1 MDNIVIILAGGL
13 GKRMN
18 SDLPKVCHPFH
29 SIPMIVRVFNESRKI
44 IPTKI
49 FVVVGKYKDVIK
61 KTLENYNIVEYLDYE
76 FIIQETPLG
85 TGHAVKCCREKLLN
99 LNLSNV
105 LILCGD
111 IPLIDGDIMQ
121 KMISNTKNIKC
132 MTTVYNDPKSYGRI
146 IRKDEVFH
154 KITEFKDCNDE
165 EKLIKEVNCGIYSIR
180 SNLLIKYLPYIDN
193 NNKQN
198 EYYLTDIIE
207 IIKKNENINIETY
220 IVPTEKQYMVEGIN
234 SKDEL
239 LNLEKIYS
247 NL

>member
-1 MDNIVIILAGGL
+1 MNNIVIILAGGL

-18 SDLPKVCHPFH
+18 SELPKVCHPFH
-29 SIPMIVRVFNESRKI
+29 SIPMIVRVFNESKKI

-49 FVVVGKYKDVIK
+49 FVVVGKYKDIIK
-61 KTLENYNIVEYLDYE
+61 KTLEKNNIFEYVDYE

-85 TGHAVKCCREKLLN
+85 TGDAVKCCREKLLN
-99 LNLSNV
+99 IKLSNV

-111 IPLIDGDIMQ
+111 IPLIDGDIIE
-121 KMISNTKNIKC
+121 KMTSTTKKIKC
-132 MTTVYNDPKSYGRI
+132 MTTIYEDPKSYGRI
-146 IRKDEVFH
+146 IRIGKIFS
-154 KITEFKDCNDE
+154 KITEFKDCNNE
-165 EKLIKEVNCGIYSIR
+165 EKLIKEVNCGIYSIK
-180 SNLLIKYLPYIDN
+180 SDLLIKYLPYIDN

-207 IIKKNENINIETY
+207 IIKKNENIDIETY
-220 IVPTEKQYMVEGIN
+220 IIPPEKQYIVEGVN